1 MMTTTTMA
9 ITNIVYIKSAKRCRM
24 ALSSLSSD
32 IDLKMVLHCTAK
44 PDRPFALSA
53 KFVIKCSF
61 SRKKMYIH
69 FLPQSAFFLVQFHI
83 KKNGN
88 CISKHLSQLSIQP
101 RSNILM
107 PEPETCLLKNQIW
120 KCNKYTTTKK
130 IIQIFVYFY
139 SKYKIPYSSRPT
151 REP

>member
-61 SRKKMYIH
+61 SRKKYIFTFCDRVH
-69 FLPQSAFFLVQFHI
+69 FSCTISH